1 VRVVPLEQQLLGAA
15 RPPLVALLAAV
26 GFLLLLACANV
37 ANLMLARSTVRE
49 REMAIRAA
57 LGAGRGR
64 LVRQLATESLV
75 LAAAGGLLGL
85 LIAMW
90 GVDLLPA
97 ALEAHLPRA
106 DGIRIDA
113 GVLAFTV
120 AATLLTGLLFGLA
133 PALGTATG
141 PAGSLK
147 EGSRGLTGTS
157 RGRGLRAGIVVC
169 EIALAVIVV
178 VGAGLLVRS
187 FTALTSRDLGFET
200 QNLVTFNVQLITL
213 DSPRARADA
222 AARLL
227 ARIAALPGVE
237 AAGAATGFPP
247 VTAQRGTRFEIDGR
261 QLTPDESGALFIAAT
276 PRYFAALRTPVL
288 RGRVFENTDT
298 AGSQP
303 VVIVNRTLAETLF
316 AGQDPVGRRL
326 RLVNPEQTSEWR
338 TIVGV
343 VGDVQYQG
351 LAEDLQPAIYTP
363 FAQTPF
369 LWLYVMVRP
378 AGNPDALLASLR
390 AVVPSVDPTLTA
402 ANLRR
407 VEEVVASSAAEPR
420 FNMLLVSGFALLALV
435 LAAVGIYGVIAY
447 SVAQR
452 THEIG
457 VRMALGAAAGN
468 IVRLV
473 LREGLTMAI
482 AGIVVGLGGAAVL
495 TRLMRTLLF
504 GVGTRD
510 PMTFGAVAGL
520 LVVVALLACYLPA
533 RRALRVEPIIAL
545 RTE

>member
-1 VRVVPLEQQLLGAA
+1 
-15 RPPLVALLAAV
+15 
-26 GFLLLLACANV
+26 
-37 ANLMLARSTVRE
+37 
-49 REMAIRAA
+49 
-57 LGAGRGR
+57 
-64 LVRQLATESLV
+64 
-75 LAAAGGLLGL
+75 
-85 LIAMW
+85 
-90 GVDLLPA
+90 
-97 ALEAHLPRA
+97 
-106 DGIRIDA
+106 
-113 GVLAFTV
+113 
-120 AATLLTGLLFGLA
+120 
-133 PALGTATG
+133 
-141 PAGSLK
+141 
-147 EGSRGLTGTS
+147 
-157 RGRGLRAGIVVC
+157 
-169 EIALAVIVV
+169 
-178 VGAGLLVRS
+178 
-187 FTALTSRDLGFET
+187 
-200 QNLVTFNVQLITL
+200 
-213 DSPRARADA
+213 
-222 AARLL
+222 
-227 ARIAALPGVE
+227 
-237 AAGAATGFPP
+237 
-247 VTAQRGTRFEIDGR
+247 
-261 QLTPDESGALFIAAT
+261 
-276 PRYFAALRTPVL
+276 L

-343 VGDVQYQG
+343 VGDIQYQG

-457 VRMALGAAAGN
+457 VRMALGAAAAN

-533 RRALRVEPIIAL
+533 RRALRVDPIMAL